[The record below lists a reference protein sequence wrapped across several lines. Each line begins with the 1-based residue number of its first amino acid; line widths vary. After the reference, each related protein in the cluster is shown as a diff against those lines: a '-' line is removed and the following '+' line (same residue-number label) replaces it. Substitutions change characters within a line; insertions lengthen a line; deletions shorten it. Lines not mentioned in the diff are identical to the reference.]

1 MQRFFP
7 LLVGRKIQF
16 SNNAIWVFTIN
27 KSLKR
32 NQTPDWQSGETGTHN
47 PMVAGTVT
55 VNTNISKNFIEKFE
69 KIITKV
75 LTMLIIIYNYK
86 FWPNL
91 ALTNVQHA
99 W

>member
-1 MQRFFP
+1 MERFFP
-7 LLVGRKIQF
+7 LLVGRKIQLR
-16 SNNAIWVFTIN
+16 NNAIWVFTID

-32 NQTPDWQSGETGTHN
+32 NQIPDGQSREAGTHN

-55 VNTNISKNFIEKFE
+55 GNTNISKNFIEK
-69 KIITKV
+69 IITEV

-86 FWPNL
+86 FWPNP
-91 ALTNVQHA
+91 ALTDVQHA

>member
-1 MQRFFP
+1 
-7 LLVGRKIQF
+7 
-16 SNNAIWVFTIN
+16 
-27 KSLKR
+27 
-32 NQTPDWQSGETGTHN
+32 
-47 PMVAGTVT
+47 MVAGTVT

-75 LTMLIIIYNYK
+75 LTMLIVIYNYK

-99 W
+99 

>member
-1 MQRFFP
+1 MDKAEKQELTTP
-7 LLVGRKIQF
+7 WLL
-16 SNNAIWVFTIN
+16 A
-27 KSLKR
+27 LL
-32 NQTPDWQSGETGTHN
+32 
-47 PMVAGTVT
+47 T
-55 VNTNISKNFIEKFE
+55 VNTNISKNFIEKIE

-91 ALTNVQHA
+91 ALTDVQHA